1 MDYREKKLCEE
12 YEEACARVLCAKPLI
27 AAVLKDILEEC
38 KPLSR
43 EEIEDSI
50 VSAEPFRYAESG
62 FIFPYRKDE
71 SCVTVDVVLNLSGKM
86 IRTILRVVL

>member
-1 MDYREKKLCEE
+1 MDYREKKLCKE

-38 KPLSR
+38 RPLSR
-43 EEIEDSI
+43 EEVEESI
-50 VSAEPFRYAESG
+50 VYAEPFRGAEP